1 MTRDGFLGW
10 AVLLSLLIA
19 MSAAL
24 VTPPL
29 RRVERVLGL
38 GRARL
43 PLRGVTIAAGAF
55 ALWYAIPLLVHRLY
69 GGS

>member
-1 MTRDGFLGW
+1 MTRDGILGW

-29 RRVERVLGL
+29 RRVERALGL
-38 GRARL
+38 GRARVA
-43 PLRGVTIAAGAF
+43 LRGVAIATGAL
-55 ALWYAIPLLVHRLY
+55 ALWYGIPLLVHSFY
-69 GGS
+69 GS